1 MSKSNTSKIKNLFHK
16 SKSLD
21 KKNKDGEHSMYSE
34 SFRDGEPAKP
44 IPRSSTSPSSP
55 TFDSPRDATLS
66 GNMVPTSPRKKKA
79 KRFLSFKLKK
89 NKSNDSAGDDLF
101 FNEELDSFKRQ
112 MSYDQMS
119 VMTECSMR
127 TDLDESDLRPE
138 TKSMMNLDMAHF
150 RSPTSPSKH
159 RKSSDEKGMLS
170 RLGSFFS
177 SKRRKSRGGRASEAS
192 DDASLSG
199 SSSPIYPLSPG
210 CPQSSDSDGQ
220 KTPTPSHGESD
231 VAGLC
236 MAEVQPG
243 TGKGEVTKYSPS
255 TTSLAS
261 LLVDER
267 DLPFADSDSSCQGS
281 VREVQVCKVSP
292 VQSTGERKSGNVTPT
307 TFAFPLSTS
316 SRAESPI
323 EHGLTEAIVVEVS
336 KRLQIHLEET
346 TLRNEEG
353 EGTIT
358 LKSFKIPLAKSG
370 ETPKSPKLTSNS
382 TESKIS
388 SLKIAGWGTAQ
399 PNSPARGRR
408 SSETRRAV
416 QSTSST
422 SEETITPIQ
431 SSLPGTKEE
440 GKPGSEETLHKA
452 VWVETYLGDEKGA
465 QEGREKEREE
475 GPGADSPQAVT
486 TPVTVISVQ
495 DFDTQGASA
504 ISTLSAA
511 ESHGRELSVPAAP
524 ATTELQTTSPRQGVS
539 KSRINSDKSS
549 SLEKEDRAA
558 TLTQLSHSVKVL
570 AKKVYISR
578 EPSLEG
584 EEQVEKEKDKSL
596 DYSQKSELELPPNLK
611 STNNQPNHDSS
622 SAEKTSEHTDT
633 ELNLHV
639 QTAIADSPTKTTRTA
654 SKASDMDDTSDM
666 PGQRTQS
673 HAGGSGV
680 KGQCASPTKPE
691 AQVGTGS
698 RPGGTSVVK
707 SKPPPKVKLKG
718 LVAKTKVVTPKKDDS
733 ETKEGMSPLS
743 EEPSAVV
750 RSEEVVVTSPKS
762 RIPKKSFEKSL
773 DDPSKPATEQDPTSG
788 GYVSESV
795 ISKPSTPPKPKE
807 LMLQNPVT
815 SSTVDRKPS
824 FEHVKGGSSGGKS
837 TRVSVQSGEVLP
849 AKVPRSVTKLRKDKS
864 EENTSTGEPIN
875 GLVTDTKN
883 ANTVHS
889 TEKLTPSKDSPV
901 KTQIPKS
908 RLPKVQEQ
916 SSSSARKRSNSKPEP
931 SDPESLKTGQTESGV
946 TGVPSTPTSPKPLE
960 LLLSEK
966 KLSAEKK
973 PYETSEKTGITL
985 FGPLSRN
992 MPKQPPN
999 KRRASEEGDPPTPA
1013 SPTTAEKPS
1022 PLRGKEH
1029 SDCKAKKD
1037 AMLSPKQTGKSPERT
1052 EQVKDPSDVSCS
1064 ASKLPTLRQKSPT
1077 KTLSSTPLKI
1087 IPQATTPPASQQKT
1101 TISQSSS
1108 NTQAATEPITDLQ
1121 DLVKDSVSV
1130 STDKALS
1137 QTENESVQH
1146 EQQITSEKP
1155 LVTMNNDSG
1164 KDKLSSKTD
1173 IKGEFVNTQV
1183 KQHQTEAGE
1192 PSPRPVRSI
1201 EPKDLTGQSSLTEIK
1216 TKPDAKVEINS
1227 HPEQVQIVKPSATKV
1242 EQPKS
1247 PEDPPQEHAEKGEHV
1262 KTVSELS
1269 EQAGTVDL
1277 CSVQHNS
1284 PSDPG
1289 AIVSASHKE
1298 VIDTQVKP
1306 LLTDVI
1312 HSGIETQCHQ
1322 RKVALSEILPIPI
1335 DELNKE
1341 KQPVNKT
1348 VKDLNEFSGSSKT
1361 DIKGEFANIQV
1372 KQHQTQAV
1380 DPSPRRDRSIEPKD
1394 LTGHSSVTETK
1405 GSMEDQIKTKPDAK
1419 VEINTHPEQ
1428 VQIVKPSATQ
1438 VQQPKSPEDP
1448 PQENAEKGEHV
1459 KTVSELSEQAGTVD
1473 LCSVQH
1479 NSPSDPGAIVSAS
1492 HKEVIDTQV
1501 KPLLTDIIHS
1511 GIETQCNQRKVAL
1524 SEILPIPIDELNKEK
1539 QPVNK
1544 TVKDLNEF
1552 AGSLAKNF
1560 TDDSQMKESQD
1571 EALLSTIGS
1580 QGASQKLTL
1589 FPTQEGPNAL
1599 SVDSLEASD
1608 SQKKGERVKKMD
1620 RKPEEPSDV
1629 PTENAIVQ
1637 KPVENDDLLNKEAS
1651 FAQINSAES
1660 CTKTEKKAKLE
1671 DKPSQATTEET
1682 TCEIPPQQQP
1692 KTVIDQSEREDTK
1705 SIGAKAQKEVTE
1717 KKVESRLGDVALQ
1730 TTVIASD
1737 TKLETET
1744 INLTAYNKQST
1755 TKQEHKPQK
1764 LCTESAVDKMDQKR
1778 ESQTSKVSNVY
1789 GETILNEPPKPAKM
1803 PSKME
1808 EFLKYSIIL
1817 KSKYPPETLHP
1828 GQDSPSSWLDVE
1840 RGPKPHGKKVA
1851 KKRLDSAASE
1861 DESLELENR
1870 DDFIKSIKEGGI
1882 PFPLPPKRVRQAK
1895 TLPPR
1900 FVMPA
1905 IKEGCFEMPFNSEGF
1920 EFGLRKKNKR
1930 QDDLSPAMVI
1940 KMQGSNRQVKTQAK
1954 RSSRENSILFKS
1966 LQTRNP
1972 GKSLDQGEGKES
1984 EMEENVEVK
1993 KEEEKEKG
2001 EEPAKLSS
2009 RLERMSILSSLRS
2022 SPRTSR
2028 KNKEALTDP
2037 QVKPLVTDN
2046 IHSDID
2052 VASSSNGPLSY
2063 RSQDFFSPG
2072 NPVKDLISQSGNEPG
2087 KVGVKSVDP
2096 SLRVGVGLG
2105 DSMNSSSSPPPLPSF
2120 TEIKLPDLVG
2130 QYLKKDNGV
2139 VKAAESSK
2147 QSIAPKER
2155 ANTSVMEVVKTH
2167 GLHTDVDLKGL
2178 AGAST
2183 ASNHVQKASLNA
2195 LPEAKT
2201 QIPEVRGFHKRPGK
2215 LVIHENVQCGG
2226 QAYELYCDME
2236 DATMMKLS
2244 PVISAR
2250 VIRGCW
2256 ILYEKPGFQGRTIAL
2271 EEGTTEL
2278 PNIWGEEVG
2287 PKAQD
2292 ELGQPILTSPMVVG
2306 SVRLAVR
2313 DYSVPR
2319 IDLYAEVNGMGRMSS
2334 YCDDTIETGSFGVP
2348 LNTGSIKV
2356 HSGVWLVWSDPG
2368 LAGLLAV
2375 LEVGEYPCPEA
2386 WGFPQPFIGSLRPLK
2401 MGGLKVESPNEVKAM
2416 VYEKPGFKGKCMEID
2431 GDVYNLGEESAE
2443 EEEETE
2449 GTRKSLSSVGSI
2461 KILGG
2466 LWVGFNQPEFEGRQF
2481 LLEEGEYTECREWG
2495 GYGDTLL
2502 SLRPVL
2508 SNFLAPHLKVFSE
2521 RDFGERGLNV
2531 DLLGPVLNM
2540 EDTGFGTKTQ
2550 SINVLGGVWVAFEN
2564 SGFAGEL
2571 YVLEKGLYGS
2581 PEDWGGRNLRIS
2593 SVQPV
2598 FQDNL
2603 VGSNKFKV
2611 LLYPE
2616 PGFQGTAL
2624 VLEDS
2629 VATLDEAFSP
2639 CSCRVLAGSWAA
2651 YEGPQCTGHM
2661 YVLEE
2666 GDYQNPE
2673 AIGCL
2678 GPDFTICSIQ
2688 TLGHEFSLPSITLF
2702 CKAGCRGR
2710 RTVLAAGV
2718 VNLKLAGLDGHIRS
2732 LVVDG
2737 GMWVLYENSNY
2748 RGRQFLLQPGQ
2759 IGDWCKFSSWQQIG
2773 SLRPLLQKQ
2782 VYFRLRSRETGC
2794 VMTLSGSIDDIK
2806 LMRVQALEE
2815 TGRVEQ
2821 LWLYQ
2826 DGLLY
2831 CKLVEDCCLETTGSM
2846 VMAGSRLNVSP
2857 ERGKEG
2863 QLWNVTPDG
2872 LVRNHLKPDLVLEV
2886 KGGQQYDKHQ
2896 VILNTFDESKQNQR
2910 WSLEI
2915 I

>member
-1 MSKSNTSKIKNLFHK
+1 MSKSNTSKIKSLFHK
-16 SKSLD
+16 SKSLE
-21 KKNKDGEHSMYSE
+21 KENNDGEHSMYSE

-55 TFDSPRDATLS
+55 TFVSPRDATLS
-66 GNMVPTSPRKKKA
+66 GNMEPTSLRKKKA
-79 KRFLSFKLKK
+79 KRFLSFKLK
-89 NKSNDSAGDDLF
+89 NHKSNNSAGDDLF
-101 FNEELDSFKRQ
+101 FNEELNSFKTQ

-119 VMTECSMR
+119 VMTECSIR
-127 TDLDESDLRPE
+127 TDLDEFDLRPE

-150 RSPTSPSKH
+150 RSPKSPSKP
-159 RKSSDEKGMLS
+159 RKSSDEKGMFS
-170 RLGSFFS
+170 RLGNLFS
-177 SKRRKSRGGRASEAS
+177 SKRRKSRSGRASEAS
-192 DDASLSG
+192 DDACLSG
-199 SSSPIYPLSPG
+199 SISPASPLSPG
-210 CPQSSDSDGQ
+210 CPQPPDSDGQ
-220 KTPTPSHGESD
+220 KTPTPTHRESD

-243 TGKGEVTKYSPS
+243 TGKGGVTKYSPS
-255 TTSLAS
+255 TTNLAS

-292 VQSTGERKSGNVTPT
+292 VQSIGERMSGNVTPT

-316 SRAESPI
+316 SRAESLI
-323 EHGLTEAIVVEVS
+323 EPGLTEAIVVEVS

-346 TLRNEEG
+346 TLRNKEG

-358 LKSFKIPLAKSG
+358 LKSFKIPLANSG
-370 ETPKSPKLTSNS
+370 ETPKSPTLTSNS

-388 SLKIAGWGTAQ
+388 SLKIAGRGTAQ

-408 SSETRRAV
+408 SSETRKVV

-431 SSLPGTKEE
+431 SSLPGTMEE
-440 GKPGSEETLHKA
+440 GRPGSEEKLHKA

-465 QEGREKEREE
+465 QEGRRKEREE
-475 GPGADSPQAVT
+475 GLGADSPQTVA

-511 ESHGRELSVPAAP
+511 ESHSIELSVPAVP
-524 ATTELQTTSPRQGVS
+524 ASTDLQTTSTRQGVS
-539 KSRINSDKSS
+539 KSRINSDTSS
-549 SLEKEDRAA
+549 CLEKEDRAA
-558 TLTQLSHSVKVL
+558 TLTQLSDSAVF

-584 EEQVEKEKDKSL
+584 DEQVEKKKDKSL
-596 DYSQKSELELPPNLK
+596 DCSQKLELDLPTNLK

-639 QTAIADSPTKTTRTA
+639 QTAIADSSTKRTRTA
-654 SKASDMDDTSDM
+654 SKASDLDDASDM

-673 HAGGSGV
+673 HVGGSGV

-691 AQVGTGS
+691 AQGGTGS
-698 RPGGTSVVK
+698 KPGGTSVVK
-707 SKPPPKVKLKG
+707 SKPPPKVKLQG
-718 LVAKTKVVTPKKDDS
+718 LVVKTKVGTPKKDDS
-733 ETKEGMSPLS
+733 ETIEVTSPLS

-773 DDPSKPATEQDPTSG
+773 DDASKPATEQDATSG
-788 GYVSESV
+788 GDVSELA
-795 ISKPSTPPKPKE
+795 ISKSSKPPKPKQF
-807 LMLQNPVT
+807 MLKNPVT

-837 TRVSVQSGEVLP
+837 IPVSAQSGEVSP
-849 AKVPRSVTKLRKDKS
+849 SKVSRSVTKLRKDKS

-875 GLVTDTKN
+875 GVVIDTKT
-883 ANTVHS
+883 ANTENDI

-908 RLPKVQEQ
+908 RLPKVQDQ
-916 SSSSARKRSNSKPEP
+916 SSSSVRKTSNSKPQP

-946 TGVPSTPTSPKPLE
+946 TGVPSTPTSPKPLQ
-960 LLLSEK
+960 LLSEK
-966 KLSAEKK
+966 KLAAEKN
-973 PYETSEKTGITL
+973 PYETSEKTGIMQ
-985 FGPLSRN
+985 FGPLSMN
-992 MPKQPPN
+992 LPKQPPN
-999 KRRASEEGDPPTPA
+999 KRSASEEGDTPTPA
-1013 SPTTAEKPS
+1013 SPTKAEKPT

-1029 SDCKAKKD
+1029 SDVTTPADDCKAKKD

-1064 ASKLPTLRQKSPT
+1064 VSKLPTLRQKSPT
-1077 KTLSSTPLKI
+1077 KTLSSTPLKK
-1087 IPQATTPPASQQKT
+1087 IPQAATPPTSQQKT

-1121 DLVKDSVSV
+1121 DIVKDSVSV
-1130 STDKALS
+1130 SIDKALS
-1137 QTENESVQH
+1137 QTEIESVQH
-1146 EQQITSEKP
+1146 EQQITNPLPLQGRVDPASEKP

-1164 KDKLSSKTD
+1164 KDKLSSKTGIKVEFVNTQVKQQAVNPSHRPVRSIEPKDLTGQSSVTETKGSMDDQFRNKPDAKVEINSQPEQVQVVKPSATQVQQPKSPEDPPQENAEHVKTVSEVSQQAGTVDLCSVQHNSPTDPGAIVSASHKEVIDTQVKPLVTDVIHSGIETQCNQRKVALSEILPIPIDELNKDKQSVNKTGKDLNEFAGSSKAD

-1183 KQHQTEAGE
+1183 KQHQTQAVD

-1201 EPKDLTGQSSLTEIK
+1201 EPKDLTGQSSVTETK
-1216 TKPDAKVEINS
+1216 GSMDDQFRNKPDAKVEVNS
-1227 HPEQVQIVKPSATKV
+1227 QPEQVQVVKPSATQV
-1242 EQPKS
+1242 QQPKS
-1247 PEDPPQEHAEKGEHV
+1247 PEEPPQENAEHV
-1262 KTVSELS
+1262 KTVSEVS
-1269 EQAGTVDL
+1269 QQAGTVDL

-1306 LLTDVI
+1306 LVTDV
-1312 HSGIETQCHQ
+1312 
-1322 RKVALSEILPIPI
+1322 
-1335 DELNKE
+1335 
-1341 KQPVNKT
+1341 
-1348 VKDLNEFSGSSKT
+1348 
-1361 DIKGEFANIQV
+1361 
-1372 KQHQTQAV
+1372 
-1380 DPSPRRDRSIEPKD
+1380 
-1394 LTGHSSVTETK
+1394 
-1405 GSMEDQIKTKPDAK
+1405 
-1419 VEINTHPEQ
+1419 
-1428 VQIVKPSATQ
+1428 
-1438 VQQPKSPEDP
+1438 
-1448 PQENAEKGEHV
+1448 
-1459 KTVSELSEQAGTVD
+1459 
-1473 LCSVQH
+1473 
-1479 NSPSDPGAIVSAS
+1479 
-1492 HKEVIDTQV
+1492 
-1501 KPLLTDIIHS
+1501 IHS
-1511 GIETQCNQRKVAL
+1511 GIETQCNQRKVAS
-1524 SEILPIPIDELNKEK
+1524 SEILPIPIDELNKDK
-1539 QPVNK
+1539 QPANK
-1544 TVKDLNEF
+1544 TGKDMNEF
-1552 AGSLAKNF
+1552 VGSLAKNV
-1560 TDDSQMKESQD
+1560 TDDSQMKESQ
-1571 EALLSTIGS
+1571 AQSTTGS
-1580 QGASQKLTL
+1580 QEASQGLTL
-1589 FPTQEGPNAL
+1589 FPTQECPNVL
-1599 SVDSLEASD
+1599 SVDSLEVSY
-1608 SQKKGERVKKMD
+1608 SQKKGERFKKMD
-1620 RKPEEPSDV
+1620 SKPEEPSDV
-1629 PTENAIVQ
+1629 PTENAIVH
-1637 KPVENDDLLNKEAS
+1637 KSVENDDLLNKQPY
-1651 FAQINSAES
+1651 FASAES
-1660 CTKTEKKAKLE
+1660 CTRTEKKAKLQ
-1671 DKPSQATTEET
+1671 DKTSQATTEET
-1682 TCEIPPQQQP
+1682 N
-1692 KTVIDQSEREDTK
+1692 SE
-1705 SIGAKAQKEVTE
+1705 VP
-1717 KKVESRLGDVALQ
+1717 Q

-1737 TKLETET
+1737 TKHETET
-1744 INLTAYNKQST
+1744 INLIAYNKQST
-1755 TKQEHKPQK
+1755 TTQEHKQQK
-1764 LCTESAVDKMDQKR
+1764 LCTESAVDKMDPKPG
-1778 ESQTSKVSNVY
+1778 SQTSKVSNVC
-1789 GETILNEPPKPAKM
+1789 GETILNDPPQPAKT

-1808 EFLKYSIIL
+1808 EFLKHSMIL
-1817 KSKYPPETLHP
+1817 KSKYPPETLQP

-1861 DESLELENR
+1861 DESLKPENR

-1882 PFPLPPKRVRQAK
+1882 PFLLPPKRVKQAK
-1895 TLPPR
+1895 THPPP

-1930 QDDLSPAMVI
+1930 KDDLSPAMVI
-1940 KMQGSNRQVKTQAK
+1940 KMQGLDRQVKTQTK
-1954 RSSRENSILFKS
+1954 RSSREHSILYKA

-1984 EMEENVEVK
+1984 EMDENVVK
-1993 KEEEKEKG
+1993 NKEEKGKE

-2028 KNKEALTDP
+2028 KNKEVLTDP
-2037 QVKPLVTDN
+2037 RVKPHN

-2052 VASSSNGPLSY
+2052 VASASNGQLSH
-2063 RSQDFFSPG
+2063 RSQDFFAPG

-2087 KVGVKSVDP
+2087 KVGVKRVDP
-2096 SLRVGVGLG
+2096 SLRVGVGLS

-2139 VKAAESSK
+2139 VKATKSSK
-2147 QSIAPKER
+2147 QSIASKER
-2155 ANTSVMEVVKTH
+2155 ANPSVMEVEKTH
-2167 GLHTDVDLKGL
+2167 GLHTVDGDLKGL
-2178 AGAST
+2178 PGTST

-2195 LPEAKT
+2195 LPEAKP
-2201 QIPEVRGFHKRPGK
+2201 QIPEVKGFHKRPGK
-2215 LVIHENVQCGG
+2215 LVIYENAQCGG
-2226 QAYELYCDME
+2226 QAHELYCDME

-2244 PVISAR
+2244 PVFSAR

-2278 PNIWGEEVG
+2278 SNIWGEEVD

-2292 ELGQPILTSPMVVG
+2292 ELGQPILTLPMVVG
-2306 SVRLAVR
+2306 SIRLAVR

-2348 LNTGSIKV
+2348 QNTGSIKV
-2356 HSGVWLVWSDPG
+2356 HSGVWLLWSDPG
-2368 LAGLLAV
+2368 FGGLVAL

-2416 VYEKPGFKGKCMEID
+2416 VYEKPGFEGKCLEID
-2431 GDVYNLGEESAE
+2431 GDVYNLGEGEESTE

-2449 GTRKSLSSVGSI
+2449 GTWKSLSSVGSI

-2466 LWVGFNQPEFEGRQF
+2466 LWVGFNQPQFEGRQF

-2508 SNFLAPHLKVFSE
+2508 SNFLAPQLKLFSE
-2521 RDFGERGLNV
+2521 RDFRERGLNV

-2564 SGFAGEL
+2564 PGFAGEV

-2581 PEDWGGRNLRIS
+2581 PEDWGARNLRIS

-2616 PGFQGTAL
+2616 PGFQGKTL

-2639 CSCRVLAGSWAA
+2639 CSCRVLAGSWVA

-2666 GDYQNPE
+2666 GEYQTPE

-2678 GPDFTICSIQ
+2678 GPDFTISSIQ

-2718 VNLKLAGLDGHIRS
+2718 VNLRLAGLDGHIRS

-2773 SLRPLLQKQ
+2773 SIRPLLQLASWYLCTD
-2782 VYFRLRSRETGC
+2782 VTGICRSRCTSVC
-2794 VMTLSGSIDDIK
+2794 V
-2806 LMRVQALEE
+2806 A
-2815 TGRVEQ
+2815 GR
-2821 LWLYQ
+2821 L
-2826 DGLLY
+2826 
-2831 CKLVEDCCLETTGSM
+2831 
-2846 VMAGSRLNVSP
+2846 AA
-2857 ERGKEG
+2857 
-2863 QLWNVTPDG
+2863 
-2872 LVRNHLKPDLVLEV
+2872 
-2886 KGGQQYDKHQ
+2886 
-2896 VILNTFDESKQNQR
+2896 
-2910 WSLEI
+2910 
-2915 I
+2915 